1 MNTDTPRNA
10 CPHCGAKHWEE
21 GAGFHCGSEY
31 IIQADGENPIMY
43 RVSTCYT
50 RELTASKAE
59 VERLKEAMISCL
71 HITNCYDG
79 NYAAACD
86 NVDLIVRNALISLTP
101 DKTNQ

>member
-1 MNTDTPRNA
+1 
-10 CPHCGAKHWEE
+10 
-21 GAGFHCGSEY
+21 
-31 IIQADGENPIMY
+31 MY